1 MRLYRFTSFW
11 AALLVVAGLA
21 CLTLALTVATLVLA
35 GTVSFGLPL
44 DTAFP
49 GARAVAALF
58 VVLAG
63 VLLGAPSIV
72 AGQLLQIF
80 LDQRRLLRLIH
91 RRLRA
96 IDQREEEREA
106 IRQASSRAGRR
117 PDSVRDFGS

>member
-11 AALLVVAGLA
+11 AALHVATGLA
-21 CLTLALTVATLVLA
+21 FLALAVALAALVLS
-35 GTVSFGLPL
+35 GSVSFGLPL

-49 GARAVAALF
+49 GARAGAALF
-58 VVLAG
+58 VVLVG

-80 LDQRRLLRLIH
+80 LDQRRLLRLVH

-96 IDQREEEREA
+96 IDEREEERDA
-106 IRQASSRAGRR
+106 IQRAATRAGRR

>member
-11 AALLVVAGLA
+11 AALQVVTGLA
-21 CLTLALTVATLVLA
+21 ILALAVTLAALVLS
-35 GTVSFGLPL
+35 GSVSFGLPL

-49 GARAVAALF
+49 GARSAAALF

-63 VLLGAPSIV
+63 VLLGAPSVV

-80 LDQRRLLRLIH
+80 LDQRRLLRLVH

-96 IDQREEEREA
+96 IDEREA
-106 IRQASSRAGRR
+106 ERDASQRAAARAGRR
-117 PDSVRDFGS
+117 PDSVRDLGS

>member
-11 AALLVVAGLA
+11 AALHVVMGLA
-21 CLTLALTVATLVLA
+21 ILALAVALAALVLA
-35 GTVSFGLPL
+35 ATVSFGLPL

-49 GARAVAALF
+49 GARALAALF

-63 VLLGAPSIV
+63 LLLGAPSVV

-80 LDQRRLLRLIH
+80 LDQRRLLRLMH

-96 IDQREEEREA
+96 IDEREA
-106 IRQASSRAGRR
+106 ERDAIQRAAARGGRR
-117 PDSVRDFGS
+117 PDSVRDFGA